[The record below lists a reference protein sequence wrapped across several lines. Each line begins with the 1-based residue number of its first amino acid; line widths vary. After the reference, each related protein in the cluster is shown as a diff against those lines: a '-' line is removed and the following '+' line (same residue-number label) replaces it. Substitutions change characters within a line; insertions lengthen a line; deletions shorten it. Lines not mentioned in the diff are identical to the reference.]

1 LAFSCSRFATN
12 LKRFIR
18 IVTNVQRA
26 ATRDS
31 SGGRRGSNAETPDP
45 GRGRLRAKKYK
56 TCKKWQS
63 SPRSLFFQSAVN
75 LFRNAAGEEVLVGIE
90 GQAVVFAR

>member
-1 LAFSCSRFATN
+1 MQS
-12 LKRFIR
+12 IR
-18 IVTNVQRA
+18 DESEKVNQDSDQRSA
-26 ATRDS
+26 SGTRDS

-56 TCKKWQS
+56 TCKKGQS